1 MGSQEKECRKR
12 RRYKLVMVQK
22 LRNAVI
28 ITIKRYWLV
37 LALLLFFFTN
47 YITQVEDVV
56 AYEDVISSALNHEIR
71 FPFDEITGFA
81 IRDNNEA
88 NKAVYETDPISFTIC
103 LSYEDELIW
112 DGTYEDVWL
121 QTSYFTE
128 IVDDVLLAAQLKTGE
143 TYQVD
148 CYSTDVDLSDVSV
161 RFYGEK
167 RDFSNIY
174 LAICIVSAV
183 VLAGAITAIDR
194 MGKIRM
200 SRIAAGLLLG
210 LAIVWN
216 MVTPPIAVTD
226 EEYHLGHAWIISDR
240 ILGINEEVPMVP
252 GDLNYVRYCH
262 VKQTL
267 YSFYDHLFDRN
278 YNDEHMRFDG
288 QLEGMHVPWYAH
300 LAPAVG
306 ITIGRILNLNYEW
319 IMILG
324 RMTSLLLAI
333 SIIALAFRLLP
344 FGEEGVLAVT
354 LFPMSINLLG
364 SLSYDSL
371 NLALAILFF
380 SMCMNCIYKKGAMT
394 WKDILILTLVAGIF
408 IPIKIIYLPMI
419 FLCALIPISK
429 YGSKLKWAIG
439 NSIICI
445 GSCLILFI
453 QRASEVIT
461 VLAADA
467 DMQNSV
473 AAQDITPFGYTMEW
487 VIKNPMETV
496 KIFIRSIYEYGD
508 SYVLTAVGSRFNDV
522 TISTVL
528 IFCLLLFFLLLSL
541 GGARKTVNNI
551 VTQFV
556 TGGIGISV
564 VILAMASMFFA
575 FIDFGADV
583 ITGVQGRY
591 MLPVFLL
598 FPFMNKWNVIRVG
611 KTVQDTIIKL
621 LVMVDIMVFI
631 EIFTQTLR
639 M

>member
-1 MGSQEKECRKR
+1 MIQKIRK
-12 RRYKLVMVQK
+12 
-22 LRNAVI
+22 AVI

-37 LALLLFFFTN
+37 LVLLLFFLTN

-56 AYEDVISSALNHEIR
+56 AYEDEISSSLDHEIR

-88 NKAVYETDPISFTIC
+88 NKTVYETDTISFTIC

-112 DGTYEDVWL
+112 DGTYEDVRL

-128 IVDDVLLAAQLKTGE
+128 IVNDVLLVAQLKTGE

-161 RFYGEK
+161 RFYGK
-167 RDFSNIY
+167 KMDFSNIY

-183 VLAGAITAIDR
+183 VLTGAITAIDR
-194 MGKIRM
+194 IGRGGMGRVV
-200 SRIAAGLLLG
+200 AGLLFG

-216 MVTPPIAVTD
+216 MVTPPISVPD
-226 EEYHLGHAWIISDR
+226 EEYHLGHAWIISNK
-240 ILGINEEVPMVP
+240 ILGINEEVPTVP
-252 GDLNYVRYCH
+252 EDLNYVRYCH

-278 YNDEHMRFDG
+278 CNDEYMRFDG
-288 QLEGMHVPWYAH
+288 QLEGMHAPWYAH

-306 ITIGRILNLNYEW
+306 IAIGRILNLNYEW

-324 RMTSLLLAI
+324 RMTSLLLAVP
-333 SIIALAFRLLP
+333 IIVLSFRILP
-344 FGEEGVLAVT
+344 FGEKGALAVV

-371 NLALAILFF
+371 NMALSILFLA
-380 SMCMNCIYKKGAMT
+380 MCMNCIYKKEVMT
-394 WKDILILTLVAGIF
+394 WKDILKLTFVAAIF

-419 FLCALIPISK
+419 FLCALIPVSK
-429 YGSKLKWAIG
+429 YGSKRKWAIG
-439 NSIICI
+439 NGIICI
-445 GSCLILFI
+445 GSCFILFI

-473 AAQDITPFGYTMEW
+473 AAQNITPVGYTMEW
-487 VIKNPMETV
+487 VINNPMETV
-496 KIFIRSIYEYGD
+496 KIFVRSIYEYGD

-522 TISTVL
+522 MISTVL
-528 IFCLLLFFLLLSL
+528 IFCLLFFFLLLSL
-541 GGARKTVNNI
+541 GEERKTANNI
-551 VTQFV
+551 VVQCV

-611 KTVQDTIIKL
+611 KSVQDTIMKL

-631 EIFTQTLR
+631 EIFTQTLK